1 MTYSTDLKA
10 LGERELFQWLM
21 LAQNDLEAAS
31 NIDEELEAEAL
42 CDTLVA
48 ELVSRRNQCL

>member
-48 ELVSRRNQCL
+48 ELVSRR